1 MIKALLI
8 DDEPHANALLKTLLE
23 RYFSDILEVIAT
35 APSIRDARLILS
47 EQEVNLVFLDIQMP
61 EENGFSLFNYFP
73 EPSFDV
79 IFTTAYDNF
88 SIQAFKY
95 SAFDYLLKPMDK
107 ESLNETL
114 QRYLSKKTILRYQKE
129 QIELLRSYINRTE
142 EGNKRVF
149 FNTTSGIEMPF
160 IKDIL
165 YIKASGNYCE
175 IYGKNFDKIVVTQS
189 LKEVGTRLPTSRFFK
204 IHRSHLIALDAVMRY
219 NKKEKLVELIDGS
232 KLEVAHR
239 EEKEFLEMFESA

>member
-88 SIQAFKY
+88 AIQAFKY

-129 QIELLRSYINRTE
+129 QIELLRSYIN
-142 EGNKRVF
+142 
-149 FNTTSGIEMPF
+149 
-160 IKDIL
+160 
-165 YIKASGNYCE
+165 
-175 IYGKNFDKIVVTQS
+175 
-189 LKEVGTRLPTSRFFK
+189 
-204 IHRSHLIALDAVMRY
+204 
-219 NKKEKLVELIDGS
+219 
-232 KLEVAHR
+232 
-239 EEKEFLEMFESA
+239 